1 MRYWSNGGRSFGVL
15 GLGRSGRAA
24 AELIVSLN
32 SEAIGLDEVP
42 FAECDAC
49 SRIVIGTEHILDML
63 GSLDGLVISPGVDP
77 TSAIPAFAV
86 EIGLP
91 VIGEIEL
98 AYRNTNAPVL
108 AVTGSNGKTT
118 TAEWLG
124 HVLQRSRLNAVVAG
138 NTGYPFSSAVIDRA
152 DADLFVLEVSSYQL
166 QTVDLFHPVGAVI
179 LNITPDHLQRHGGM
193 ENYREA
199 KARIFMNMAASDI
212 LVLNGDDPG
221 SIPLS
226 GRTSGLELQFSVKR
240 KVFNGACSDG
250 EYIYSVLDGIQERV
264 IRVRDISL
272 PGVHNLSNA
281 LAVTCLAAKAGLTP
295 ERIAPGLADFPG
307 VAHRIEQIRRL
318 DGVDWVNDS
327 KSTNPESLVAALESF
342 MGSIVLIAGGKAK
355 EVDYSTL
362 RTLLT
367 EKATAIILIGEA
379 AEHLEEVWSGSA
391 PIYIEQDMDRAIT
404 RASELCSEGDTVLL
418 SPACASFDQYSSF
431 EERGDHFRSLV
442 EALS

>member
-1 MRYWSNGGRSFGVL
+1 MRYWRNGGRSFGVL

-24 AELIVSLN
+24 AELILSLS
-32 SEAIGLDEVP
+32 SEAIGLDEAP
-42 FAECDAC
+42 SAECDAC
-49 SRIVIGTEHILDML
+49 SRVVTGTEPILDML
-63 GSLDGLVISPGVDP
+63 PSIDGLVISPGIDP
-77 TSAIPAFAV
+77 ASAIPAFAV

-124 HVLQRSRLNAVVAG
+124 HVLRKAGLDAVVAG
-138 NTGYPFSSAVIDRA
+138 NTGYPFSSAVLDRA

-166 QTVDLFHPVGAVI
+166 QTVDLFHPVGAAI

-199 KARIFMNMAASDI
+199 KARVFMNMAASDI

-250 EYIYSVLDGIQERV
+250 EYVYSVLDGVYERV
-264 IRVRDISL
+264 IRVGDISL
-272 PGVHNLSNA
+272 PGIHNLSNA
-281 LAVTCLAAKAGLTP
+281 LAVTCLAGKAGLTP

-307 VAHRIEQIRRL
+307 VVHRIEHIRRL
-318 DGVDWVNDS
+318 DGVNWVNDS

-342 MGSIVLIAGGKAK
+342 SGGIVLIAGGKAK
-355 EVDYSTL
+355 EVDYSIL
-362 RTLLT
+362 NTLLA
-367 EKATAIILIGEA
+367 EKVAAIILIGEA
-379 AEHLEEVWSGSA
+379 ADRLKEAWSGSA
-391 PIYIEQDMDRAIT
+391 PVHKEQGMEKAVARAREI
-404 RASELCSEGDTVLL
+404 SVSGNTVLL